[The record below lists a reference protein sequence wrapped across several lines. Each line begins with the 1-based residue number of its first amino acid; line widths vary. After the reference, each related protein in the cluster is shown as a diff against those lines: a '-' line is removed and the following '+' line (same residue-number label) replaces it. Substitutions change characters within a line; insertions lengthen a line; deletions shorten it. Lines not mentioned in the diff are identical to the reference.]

1 MPDPLWYFV
10 HIPKTAGTTVRHYL
24 HTSFAPDEV
33 LFVYP
38 GPLTQPGAHCAS
50 IDEVMAMPPAAIA
63 RYRVLYG
70 HFLFNPDWLIHE
82 RVRGLAFVRD
92 PAARVVSWF
101 HYQTTLEPEGCTP
114 RQRGYVERIRDQG
127 IGFEELYRSAGGIL
141 ELDNGIVRY
150 LSGAGGDPIGSIGSA
165 HLERAI
171 RHVERH
177 FDFIGHAA
185 HFERSMAEIGRI
197 LGRPYVSQGRKNR
210 SPSGPAEDLMSHHSA
225 AFLDELTSVDRAFV
239 DWVEQRWFRG

>member
-38 GPLTQPGAHCAS
+38 GAIAPADAHRLP
-50 IDEVMAMPPAAIA
+50 IEQVLAMPPAAIA

-70 HFLFNPDWLIHE
+70 HFLFKPDWLIHE

-101 HYQTTLEPEGCTP
+101 HYHTTLEPEGCTP
-114 RQRGYVERIRDQG
+114 RQRAHVEQIRSG
-127 IGFEELYRSAGGIL
+127 IGFAELYRSAGGIL

-150 LSGAGGDPIGSIGSA
+150 LSCAGGDPVGSIGST
-165 HLERAI
+165 HLARAI
-171 RHVERH
+171 HHVERH
-177 FDFIGHAA
+177 FDFVGHAA

-197 LGRPYVSQGRKNR
+197 LGRPYRTQGRKNA
-210 SPSGPAEDLMSHHSA
+210 SPSGPAEDLLAQHSA
-225 AFLDELTSVDRAFV
+225 AFLEELTSVDRAFV
-239 DWVEQRWFRG
+239 EWVEQRWFRG

>member
-24 HTSFAPDEV
+24 HTSFAPHEV

-38 GPLTQPGAHCAS
+38 APIAQPDAHRAS
-50 IDEVMAMPPAAIA
+50 FEEVMAMPPAEIA

-70 HFLFNPDWLIHE
+70 HYLFRPEWLIHE
-82 RVRGLAFVRD
+82 RVRALAFVRD

-101 HYQTTLEPEGCTP
+101 HYQESLDPEGCTP
-114 RQRGYVERIRDQG
+114 RQRGYVAQIRGG
-127 IGFEELYRSAGGIL
+127 IRFEELYRSAGGIL

-150 LSGAGGDPIGSIGSA
+150 LSGAGGDPVGSIGSA

-185 HFERSMAEIGRI
+185 YFERSMAEIGRI
-197 LGRPYVSQGRKNR
+197 LGRPYRSQSRKNA
-210 SPSGPAEDLMSHHSA
+210 SPSGPAEDLLSQHSA
-225 AFLDELTSVDRAFV
+225 AFLEELTSVDRAFV